1 MTKCVSSCRALF
13 SVLCSAMLTGFSTS
27 QKLTI
32 FAIVFAIGSVTSGFA
47 DEGMWL
53 FNAPPLEQLKEKY
66 QFEPTQQWLEHLQK
80 ASVRFNSGGSG
91 SFVSANGLVITNH
104 HVGADTLQKISDP
117 QHNYLKNGFY
127 ARTQADEI
135 KSTDLELNVLASIE
149 DVTGRVN
156 GALKPGMTDDQAS
169 NARNSVIAAIEKESK
184 DKTGLRSDVVTL
196 YQGGA
201 YHLYRY
207 KRYDDVRLVFAPE
220 QQIAFYGGDPDNF
233 EYPRYDLD
241 ICIFRVYE
249 NGQPAKIDH
258 YPKWNSRGPS
268 DGELIFVSGSPG
280 KTDRQLT
287 VDELADMRDRF
298 LPYLLRMF
306 NRREVLELSYSA
318 RSFENARK
326 ARDDLFGDQNNR
338 KRYNGYLAGLLD
350 PQIWS
355 ALQAREQKLRAAI
368 AHDSKLQSTANAHD
382 RIKNAQAE
390 IAKVSPLYNY
400 LEIERSKTTT
410 YRPPRAFVGNL
421 FKYARLLIRAV
432 DERAKPNGERIPEF
446 RDSARD
452 SLELELFST
461 EPIYD
466 DYEILRLTDSLT
478 DFASQF
484 GAADPLV
491 KKVLAGKSPH
501 DRAVELVSDTK
512 LKDVAVRKNLYGKD
526 AAALQ
531 AAHDPMIDLA
541 RLVDGPAREAKK
553 IYDAQE
559 EIKKQA
565 YSEIAKARFAIEGTG
580 GYPDATFTLRLSYG
594 TVRGYE
600 QDGKQIHAFTDF
612 AGLYQRATEHDN
624 RPPFDLPKRWIDKK
638 GNLNLATHFNFVS
651 DPDIIG
657 GNSGSPVV
665 NKTNEFVG
673 IIFDGNIQS
682 LVLDCIYTD
691 TQARAVSV
699 DSAAIIE
706 ALRKVYDANALAD
719 ELEGARK

>member
-1 MTKCVSSCRALF
+1 MFIAAEILRNLRPLAVVCVITFVSSA
-13 SVLCSAMLTGFSTS
+13 A
-27 QKLTI
+27 
-32 FAIVFAIGSVTSGFA
+32 A

-53 FNAPPLEQLKEKY
+53 FNAPPLRQLKEKY

-104 HVGADTLQKISDP
+104 HVGADTLQKISDS
-117 QHNYLKNGFY
+117 QHNYLRDGFY
-127 ARTQADEI
+127 ARTQTDEI
-135 KSTDLELNVLASIE
+135 KSTDLELNVLMSIE
-149 DVTGRVN
+149 DVTARVD
-156 GALKPGMTDDQAS
+156 GAVKPGMTNEQAS
-169 NARNSVIAAIEKESK
+169 SARSSVIAAIEKESK
-184 DKTGLRSDVVTL
+184 DRTGLRSDVVTL

-249 NGQPAKIDH
+249 NGQPAKIDD
-258 YPKWNSRGPS
+258 YLKWNSHGAS
-268 DGELIFVSGSPG
+268 DRELIFVSGSPG

-287 VDELADMRDRF
+287 LDELADMRDRF
-298 LPYLLRMF
+298 LPYVLRMF
-306 NRREVLELSYSA
+306 NRREVLGLAYGA

-355 ALQAREQKLRAAI
+355 ALQAREQKLRDAI
-368 AHDSKLQSTANAHD
+368 ARDSKSRSAAGAYD

-390 IAKVSPLYNY
+390 IAKNAPVYNY
-400 LEIERSKTTT
+400 LEQERPTPVG
-410 YRPPRAFVGNL
+410 YRGPRALFGNL
-421 FKYARLLIRAV
+421 FKYARLLLRAV
-432 DERAKPNGERIPEF
+432 DERTKPNGERIPRF

-452 SLELELFST
+452 SLELELFSG

-484 GAADPLV
+484 GADDPLV
-491 KKVLAGKSPH
+491 KRVLAGKSPH
-501 DRAVELVSDTK
+501 DRAVELVSGTK
-512 LKDVAVRKNLYGKD
+512 LKDVAVRKDLYGKD

-541 RLVDGPAREAKK
+541 RLVDGPARKARE
-553 IYDAQE
+553 IYDAQD

-565 YSEIAKARFAIEGTG
+565 YSEIAKARFATEGTG
-580 GYPDATFTLRLSYG
+580 SYPDATFTLRLSYG

-600 QDGKQIHAFTDF
+600 QDGKQIPAFTDF
-612 AGLYQRATEHDN
+612 AGLYRRSAEHDN

-638 GNLNLATHFNFVS
+638 ASLNLATHFNFVS

-665 NKTNEFVG
+665 NKANEFVG

-682 LVLDCIYTD
+682 LVLDCVYTD
-691 TQARAVSV
+691 IQSRAVSV
-699 DSAAIIE
+699 DSAAITE
-706 ALRKVYDANALAD
+706 ALRKVYDAGPLVD
-719 ELEGARK
+719 ELEGVRK

>member
-1 MTKCVSSCRALF
+1 
-13 SVLCSAMLTGFSTS
+13 MLINFLSRP
-27 QKLTI
+27 KLR
-32 FAIVFAIGSVTSGFA
+32 VFAIACATGFAASAFA

-53 FNAPPLEQLKEKY
+53 FNAPPLKQLKDKY
-66 QFEPTQQWLEHLQK
+66 QFELTPQWLEHLQK

-104 HVGADTLQKISDP
+104 HVGADTLQKMGDA
-117 QHNYLKNGFY
+117 QHNYLRDGFY
-127 ARTQADEI
+127 ARTQVEEI
-135 KSTDLELNVLASIE
+135 KSTDLELNILMSTE
-149 DVTGRVN
+149 DVTARVSS
-156 GALKPGMTDDQAS
+156 AVKTGMTSDQAS
-169 NARNSVIAAIEKESK
+169 GARNAVIAAIEKESK

-220 QQIAFYGGDPDNF
+220 QQMAFFGGDPDNF

-258 YPKWNSRGPS
+258 FLKWNSQGPTN
-268 DGELIFVSGSPG
+268 GELTFVSGNPG

-287 VDELADMRDRF
+287 LDGLADTRDRY
-298 LPYLLRMF
+298 LPYVLQLL
-306 NRREVLELSYSA
+306 NRREVLELAYSA

-326 ARDDLFGDQNNR
+326 AREDLFGHQNSR
-338 KRYNGYLAGLLD
+338 KANSGILAGLLD

-355 ALQAREQKLRAAI
+355 TLKTREQKLRDAIGRDPKLKSTIAAY
-368 AHDSKLQSTANAHD
+368 D
-382 RIKNAQAE
+382 RIKRAQGEIVKNA
-390 IAKVSPLYNY
+390 PRYNY
-400 LEIERSKTTT
+400 LEQERPSIVG
-410 YRPPRAFVGNL
+410 YRPPRALSGDL
-421 FKYARLLIRAV
+421 FKYARLLMRAI

-446 RDSARD
+446 RDSARE

-484 GAADPLV
+484 GENDPV
-491 KKVLAGKSPH
+491 VQKVLAGKSPH
-501 DRAVELVSDTK
+501 ERAVELVTGTK
-512 LKDVAVRKNLYGKD
+512 LKDVAVRKDLYAKD
-526 AAALQ
+526 AAALS
-531 AAHDPMIDLA
+531 AAHDPMLDLA
-541 RLVDGPAREAKK
+541 RLIDGQARDARK

-580 GYPDATFTLRLSYG
+580 SYPDATFTPRLSYG

-600 QDGKQIHAFTDF
+600 QDGKQIPAFTDF
-612 AGLYQRATEHDN
+612 AGLYQRSGEHDN
-624 RPPFDLPKRWIDKK
+624 KPPFDIPQRWIDKK
-638 GNLNLATHFNFVS
+638 ADLNLATHLDFVS
-651 DPDIIG
+651 DADIIG

-665 NKTNEFVG
+665 NKANEFVG

-682 LVLDCIYTD
+682 LVLDCIYSD

-699 DSAAIIE
+699 DSAAITE
-706 ALRKVYDANALAD
+706 ALRKVYDAGALAD
-719 ELEGARK
+719 ELEGVKK